1 MKNRKQILFCLFVTD
16 LFFAIF
22 CQILQLCHSVQ
33 ESQNHQLAKQVFGV
47 RPKLELRNIWLLP
60 NDIEALAF
68 VVNSA
73 DHNDIGL
80 DFGAC
85 SMELECLIVLARCQ
99 GIHNLR

>member
-1 MKNRKQILFCLFVTD
+1 M
-16 LFFAIF
+16 
-22 CQILQLCHSVQ
+22 Q